1 MINKPLSPQIDD
13 YTFGQIVIDG
23 EIYINDVIIFPG
35 RVMSNWWRDQ
45 GHALSVDD
53 LQDVLAASP
62 QVLIIGRGAN
72 GRMSVPASTRNHV
85 EEQGIEVVI
94 HKTEK
99 ACQVYN
105 QISGEKEAVAAL
117 HLTC

>member
-1 MINKPLSPQIDD
+1 MTNHNPPQIED
-13 YTFGQIVIDG
+13 YRFGHIVIDG
-23 EIYINDVIIFPG
+23 QSYSNDVIIFPD

-45 GHALSVDD
+45 GHSLSVDD
-53 LQDVLAASP
+53 LDKVLAASP
-62 QVLIIGRGAN
+62 QVLIIGKGAN
-72 GRMSVPASTRNHV
+72 GRMSVPAGTRNRV
-85 EEQGIEVVI
+85 EEQGIEVII

-105 QISGEKEAVAAL
+105 QISEEKEAVAAL

>member
-1 MINKPLSPQIDD
+1 MTNHNPPHIED
-13 YTFGQIVIDG
+13 YRFGYIVIDDQS
-23 EIYINDVIIFPG
+23 YSSDVIIFPD

-45 GHALSVDD
+45 GHSLSMDD
-53 LQDVLAASP
+53 LEKVLAASP
-62 QVLIIGRGAN
+62 QVLIIGKGAN
-72 GRMSVPASTRNHV
+72 GRMSVPASTRKHV
-85 EEQGIEVVI
+85 EGQGIEVII

-105 QISGEKEAVAAL
+105 QISQEKETVAAL